1 MGHCTIICQVHL
13 RHDGACRPRC
23 KRKVSNIMLNSEIL
37 DTFLRLLDEAKA
49 SGDREPTAMNLATVD
64 SSGRVASRIV
74 LLKGVDERGFRF
86 HTNYQSDKGSQ
97 LEAHPQVALCFHWKQ
112 LRDGVQVRVEGASR
126 KLQDEESDAYFAS
139 RPRQSQIGAWA
150 SLQSQ
155 TLPDRD
161 AFEQRVARYEHEFD
175 GRDVTRP
182 PHWGGYVVEPDM
194 LEFWYGAEF
203 RLHERVRWSRHGQ
216 TWTSRLLYP

>member
-1 MGHCTIICQVHL
+1 
-13 RHDGACRPRC
+13 
-23 KRKVSNIMLNSEIL
+23 MLKPEIL
-37 DTFLRLLDEAKA
+37 DTFVQLLDEAVA
-49 SGDREPTAMNLATVD
+49 AGEPEPTSMNLATVD
-64 SSGRVASRIV
+64 AAGRVSSRIV
-74 LLKGVDERGFRF
+74 LLKGADERGFRF
-86 HTNYQSDKGSQ
+86 YTNYESDKGGQ
-97 LEAHPQVALCFHWKQ
+97 LEAHPQVALCFHWKR
-112 LRDGVQVRVEGASR
+112 LRNAVQVRVEGVAR
-126 KLQDEESDAYFAS
+126 KLQPEESDAYFAT
-139 RPRQSQIGAWA
+139 RARESQLGAWA

-161 AFEQRVARYEHEFD
+161 TFEQRYARYEHEFE

-194 LEFWYGAEF
+194 VEFWYGAEF

>member
-1 MGHCTIICQVHL
+1 
-13 RHDGACRPRC
+13 
-23 KRKVSNIMLNSEIL
+23 MLKSEIL

-49 SGDREPTAMNLATVD
+49 SGDGDATAMNLATVD

-74 LLKGVDERGFRF
+74 LLKGADERGFRF
-86 HTNYQSDKGSQ
+86 YTNYESDKGSQ

-112 LRDGVQVRVEGASR
+112 LREGVQVRVEGLAR
-126 KLQDEESDAYFAS
+126 KLQEEESDTYFAS
-139 RPRQSQIGAWA
+139 RPRLSQLGAWA

-161 AFEQRVARYEHEFD
+161 TFEQRMARFEHEFE
-175 GRDVTRP
+175 GREVSRP